1 MAGTGNP
8 NQMVF
13 GLDIGTRSI
22 VGTVGYKKGKQF
34 IVVAQ
39 CNKEHETRAMLDGQ
53 IHDIGKVAETIKEVK
68 ERLEELINGKLS
80 RACIAAA
87 GRVLKTMQTHSEM
100 EFEEEKTIDSLDIY
114 SLNSMA
120 IEEAY
125 RSFLSE
131 NNTDLKFFC
140 VGSSVVRYYMN
151 DMPMSNLENHKAK
164 KIAVDLIATFLPEDV
179 VDGLYKAVELAG
191 LEVANMTLEPI
202 AAIQLAIPERFRLL
216 NIALID
222 VGAGT
227 SDISITKEGTIIAF
241 GMIPTAG
248 DSLTEI
254 IAMHCMVDFNGAE
267 QIKRQL
273 DSREII
279 EYEDIMGT
287 RLTITRDE
295 ILNLLADNV
304 DEMATLAS
312 DKIKELNGGK
322 SVGAVFVVGGGGMIP
337 GYTAKV
343 AEKLGLAPERVALR
357 GKEVMQDI
365 VFESTELKVDSLL
378 VTPIGICLNFY
389 EESNNFVFVR
399 FNNDKIKLYNN
410 NNLTVMDAAMQT
422 DFPSNGFF
430 PKSGKE
436 LNFTVNGKSRMT
448 RGGMGEPAVI
458 TINGEPANLHS
469 PIKEGDEIAVIESTA
484 GEPAKMTIGK
494 LPEYKSVLRMTVNEA
509 MVELPKFA
517 SVNGE
522 LKSEYYDICSG
533 DEIEILD
540 YYSVDQIIKFLDVTL
555 PEGAYVKVNNIKAD
569 GNTKVYENFTVNI
582 ELAEEDNSL
591 TEGSYDDLAEDDGA
605 YYRSSSDDENVSDNK
620 PVNREFSDKSG
631 KETES
636 QITPA
641 MAEADAMYDRL
652 MKTGTIKDT
661 PKDTPLDIPGQG
673 DLSGATANAWANWIA
688 NATQMIG
695 GGGSVAPKP
704 YAKPEIKAD
713 TESVYIKSVGRTDN
727 KTEEKPVNAP
737 ESVASVNTEE
747 IAVAE
752 KTDANEV
759 TEVPVIPS
767 VPHDIFVACNGAAI
781 KMSGKSSYVFVDVFD
796 YINFD
801 RSKARS
807 NLVTRVNGRSAMYM
821 EEIHDGDTIEVYW
834 G

>member
-1 MAGTGNP
+1 MAGAGNP

-34 IVVAQ
+34 VVVAQ

-68 ERLEELINGKLS
+68 EHLEEQINGKLH

-100 EFEEEKTIDSLDIY
+100 EFEQEKTVDNLDIY
-114 SLNSMA
+114 SLNSLA

-125 RSFLSE
+125 RNFLDE

-151 DMPMSNLENHKAK
+151 DMLMSNLENHKAK

-254 IAMHCMVDFNGAE
+254 IANHCMVDFNGAE

-273 DSREII
+273 DTTQVI

-287 RLTITRDE
+287 KMSITSDE
-295 ILNLLADNV
+295 IMELLAANV

-337 GYTAKV
+337 GYTAAV

-389 EESNNFVFVR
+389 EESNNFVYVR

-410 NNLTVMDAAMQT
+410 SNLTVMDAAMQS

-436 LNFTVNGKSRMT
+436 LNFTVNGKNRMA
-448 RGGMGEPAVI
+448 RGEMGEPAVI
-458 TINGEPANLHS
+458 KINGELGNLHS
-469 PIKEGDEIAVIESTA
+469 PIKEGDEINVTESTA
-484 GEPAKMTIGK
+484 GAPAKMTIGQ
-494 LPEYKSVLRMTVNEA
+494 LTEYKAILRAIVNEA

-522 LKSEYYDICSG
+522 LKSEYYEIQSG

-540 YYSVDQIIKFLDVTL
+540 YYTVGQIIKFLDVTL
-555 PEGAYVKVNNIKAD
+555 PEGAYVKVNNMNASD
-569 GNTKVYENFTVNI
+569 DTKVYENFTVNI
-582 ELAEEDNSL
+582 EL
-591 TEGSYDDLAEDDGA
+591 
-605 YYRSSSDDENVSDNK
+605 
-620 PVNREFSDKSG
+620 P
-631 KETES
+631 ETEDYTS
-636 QITPA
+636 DYEDEEEEEEEVVEVKKAPAPAKVTATESNVDVDAA
-641 MAEADAMYDRL
+641 MAAADALYDQL
-652 MKTGTIKDT
+652 MKTGTVPT
-661 PKDTPLDIPGQG
+661 PTPAPAQAQSNLPGQG
-673 DLSGATANAWANWIA
+673 DLKPQTANAWANWIA
-688 NATQMIG
+688 NATQMISG
-695 GGGSVAPKP
+695 GGAAPAPKP
-704 YAKPEIKAD
+704 VTPAPVAKPVVEP
-713 TESVYIKSVGRTDN
+713 E
-727 KTEEKPVNAP
+727 PV
-737 ESVASVNTEE
+737 VAAEPVVEVQP
-747 IAVAE
+747 VAE
-752 KTDANEV
+752 LTPVAPTAPIADATPAPAAEAPANEA
-759 TEVPVIPS
+759 TEVPEAPVS
-767 VPHDIFVACNGAAI
+767 REPHDIFVACNGAPI
-781 KMSGKSSYVFVDVFD
+781 QMTGKGQYVFVDIFD

-801 RSKARS
+801 RSKARGL
-807 NLVTRVNGRSAMYM
+807 LVTKINGRSAMYM
-821 EEIHDGDTIEVYW
+821 EEIHDGDVIEIYW
-834 G
+834 D